1 MQIDNNTI
9 LYIIIGIFIF
19 YLLFNS
25 NMFEH
30 FTSGG
35 SFQQLVSNKDND
47 QDSYIIAQQSD
58 TVSYPN
64 HTYPPITDCS
74 YNSYCSNC

>member
-58 TVSYPN
+58 
-64 HTYPPITDCS
+64 
-74 YNSYCSNC
+74 NSYCSNC